1 MDDETTTRGIALPED
16 LSAVDDKGL
25 AGYKTKILKAYERLQ
40 GKERLTADELAELGA
55 LVEQVKSV
63 RAEEAT
69 REEAATAAEE
79 QRKALAAEIEAATAV
94 EEIAAEDETAE
105 VVAEDATASAEKAGV
120 VDSGTE
126 AAAVAVEDNNEA
138 VVAEE
143 GETVETVEDAAE
155 VSGTTEAGGREAA
168 ETVIQALAASLKGA
182 GGVARPVPAARTRVL
197 ERSSAITIV
206 ASGSRNADDTYGR
219 DELSIALH
227 EKART
232 LNDAKG
238 NTDRGAPVA
247 SLKFNTP
254 KNDVSK
260 ILDDEGIRQAW
271 DAAHDVE
278 SLVASGGWCA
288 PSETIYDFVC
298 DFEAMPEMLDLPSIT
313 STRGGL
319 RFPESPLLGDVLD
332 DVDSGFTWTEAD
344 DIAAATPGG
353 PTKPCFRI
361 PCPDFD
367 EVRLQ
372 AQGICVTAGNLT
384 DRAYPE
390 LTNRYVDLVMTAHAH
405 RMNGLTIAK
414 VEAAS
419 TAVAPTVADLS
430 AAEAVLA
437 SVELQIAASRD
448 QFFMSEDQILEVVLP
463 RWIRTVIRRDLA
475 RRSGVAYAQVSN
487 ADIAAFF
494 GEIGARVQFV
504 SNWQTLRAA
513 GAFAGK
519 VTLPATVKALVYPAG
534 AHTRLDGGSID
545 LGVVRDSTLNA
556 TNDYTA
562 AWTEEFWGVVSR
574 CFSLVVTIAL
584 CADGSTGAPATIACP
599 TA

>member
-1 MDDETTTRGIALPED
+1 MDDETTTRGVALPED
-16 LSAVDDKGL
+16 LSTVDDKGL
-25 AGYKTKILKAYERLQ
+25 GTYKTKILKAYERLQ

-55 LVEQVKSV
+55 LVEQVKAV

-94 EEIAAEDETAE
+94 EEIAAETEAEPEKETEEAPEAE
-105 VVAEDATASAEKAGV
+105 PEQE
-120 VDSGTE
+120 TE
-126 AAAVAVEDNNEA
+126 AADVAVEDNNEA
-138 VVAEE
+138 VVAEK
-143 GETVETVEDAAE
+143 GETVETISDAAE
-155 VSGTTEAGGREAA
+155 VSATTEGGGEREAA

-197 ERSSAITIV
+197 ERASAVTIV

-219 DELSIALH
+219 DELSVALH

-232 LNDAKG
+232 LNDARG
-238 NTDRGAPVA
+238 SGERGAPVA

-260 ILDDEGIRQAW
+260 VLDDEGIRQAW
-271 DAAHDVE
+271 DKAHDVE
-278 SLVASGGWCA
+278 ALVASGGWCA

-319 RFPESPLLGDVLD
+319 RFPTSPLLGDVLD
-332 DVDSGFTWTEAD
+332 DVSSGFTWTEAD

-353 PTKPCFRI
+353 PTKPCFTI

-414 VEAAS
+414 IEAAS
-419 TAVAPTVADLS
+419 TAVTPTVADLS

-437 SVELQIAASRD
+437 SVELQIASARD
-448 QFFMSEDQILEVVLP
+448 QFFMSADQILEVVLP

-475 RRSGVAYAQVSN
+475 RRAGVNFMQVSN
-487 ADIAAFF
+487 ADIASFF

-504 SNWQTLRAA
+504 SNWQSLRVTGAYA
-513 GAFAGK
+513 GL

-534 AHTRLDGGSID
+534 SHTRLDGGSID

-574 CFSLVVTIAL
+574 CFSLKVTIAL
-584 CADGSTGAPATIACP
+584 CADGSTGAANTIVCP